1 MIEFFKNYGFL
12 ISIIS
17 LGLFI
22 VGTLGTYYW
31 LLQLPY
37 DYFKKFERNESMFK
51 KVIRNFLAIILI
63 ILGVLMLFLPGQ
75 GLITIF
81 LGLYI
86 SDTKL
91 TQTLKDKCL
100 GSRKIQDGLN
110 SIRFKHGKDGFRF

>member
-12 ISIIS
+12 ISIFS

-37 DYFKKFERNESMFK
+37 DYFKKIERNESMVK
-51 KVIRNFLAIILI
+51 QVIRNFLAIILI
-63 ILGVLMLFLPGQ
+63 VLGVLMLFLPGQ

-91 TQTLKDKCL
+91 TKKLKDKCL
-100 GSRKIQDGLN
+100 SSRKIQDGLN
-110 SIRFKHGKDGFRF
+110 SIRIKHGKDDFRF